1 MWMQY
6 PDVPSLFSIDDQYL
20 IGSDLL
26 VKPVTSPG
34 ATTTEVLF
42 PLSDIWYD
50 VDTMQR
56 IEVSGNTNSAASKVV
71 DSDID
76 KIPVY
81 QRGGSIIPRKLR
93 LRRSSRLMVNDPYTL
108 YVALDDKLMAEGLLY
123 MDDETT
129 FDHQK
134 LGDYGIARF
143 RSDWNSASVAISNAV
158 EMGSDKSVDAKRKVN
173 RIVERII
180 FLGVPH
186 EPHGI
191 DLISPGKQ
199 NVSMD
204 FQYDAFSKILV
215 IRKPDV
221 SALENWSMILVQ

>member
-1 MWMQY
+1 MQY
-6 PDVPSLFSIDDQYL
+6 PNDPSLFSIDDQYL

-34 ATTTEVLF
+34 ATTSEVLF
-42 PLSDIWYD
+42 PLADTWYD

-56 IEVSGNTNSAASKVV
+56 IEVSGNTNSAASMIV

-108 YVALDDKLMAEGLLY
+108 YVALDNNMMAEGSLY

-129 FDHQK
+129 FDHKK
-134 LGDYGIARF
+134 LGDYGIAKF
-143 RSDWNSASVAISNAV
+143 SSDWGNASVAINNSVEIGSENAV
-158 EMGSDKSVDAKRKVN
+158 HAKRNDN

-180 FLGVPH
+180 FMGVSN
-186 EPHGI
+186 EPRGI
-191 DLISPGKQ
+191 ELIFPGKP
-199 NVSMD
+199 NTSME
-204 FQYDAFSKILV
+204 FQYDPFSKILV
-215 IRKPDV
+215 IRKPGV
-221 SALENWSMILVQ
+221 SALENWSMKLVH